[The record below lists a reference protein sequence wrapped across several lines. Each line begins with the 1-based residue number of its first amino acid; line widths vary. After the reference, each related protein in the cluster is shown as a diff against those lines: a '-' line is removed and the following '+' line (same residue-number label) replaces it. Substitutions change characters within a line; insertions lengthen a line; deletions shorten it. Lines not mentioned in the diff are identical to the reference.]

1 MRRVSRIILFLLL
14 LLLVSEGTSRLFW
27 TVRYHLP
34 LFGKPGILNSF
45 YPELKFIVDADN
57 PRVRGRMDV
66 LILGGSVISNA
77 WGNVGTV
84 VREELSRSSGR
95 RISVLNLARPA
106 HTTLD
111 SYWKYREL
119 KNRHFAVVAIY
130 HGINDART
138 NNCPTDVFKAD
149 YSHYSWYLDL
159 HRLRAHSESEWMVL
173 PYTIEM
179 LFHRIEARLGKRR
192 IIPTASP
199 PKQWVEQ
206 GAEIKSKA
214 TFESNLQRILHLAK
228 ERKTRVMLMTFANH
242 LPANYS
248 RSAFQSQSLPYS
260 LHSAPVEAWGS
271 PANVSK
277 AIDVH
282 NEIIRKLAGE
292 NPSVLFVDQA
302 NLIPEQAG
310 FYNDACH
317 FTARGCLIFGE
328 KMAETIGELPEFSKR

>member
-1 MRRVSRIILFLLL
+1 MLLF
-14 LLLVSEGTSRLFW
+14 LVSEGTSRLFW

-34 LFGKPGILNSF
+34 LFGKPGILSSF
-45 YPELKFIVDADN
+45 YPELKFIANTDN
-57 PRVRGRMDV
+57 PRVRSRAGV

-77 WGNVGTV
+77 WGNISTV

-95 RISVLNLARPA
+95 RISVLNLAKPA

-119 KNRHFAVVAIY
+119 EDRDFTVVAIY

-138 NNCPTDVFKAD
+138 NNCPPDVFRAD

-159 HRLRAHSESEWMVL
+159 HRLLAHPESEWIVL
-173 PYTIEM
+173 PYTMEM
-179 LFHRIEARLGKRR
+179 LFHRIEARIGKRR
-192 IIPTASP
+192 IIPTARP
-199 PKQWVEQ
+199 PKQWVKQ
-206 GAEIKSKA
+206 GGEIKSEA
-214 TFESNLQRILHLAK
+214 SFQSNLQKILNLA
-228 ERKTRVMLMTFANH
+228 RKRNARVLLMTFAKH

-248 RSAFQSQSLPYS
+248 RNAFLTQSLPYS
-260 LHSAPVEAWGS
+260 LHSAPIEAWGS

-282 NEIIRKLAGE
+282 NEVIRKLAGE
-292 NPSVLFVDQA
+292 NPSVLLIDQA
-302 NLIPEQAG
+302 SLIPEQAG

-317 FTARGCLIFGE
+317 FTARGCLLFGE
-328 KMAETIGELPEFSKR
+328 IMAETIGKLPEFSKR